1 MSSHLGEFAGILT
14 SLLYTLSATFITR
27 AVQKVGAV
35 IVNRGRVV
43 FASIYLLI
51 INLILF
57 GQPLPLTAGA
67 DRWTWLSLSGLIGLA
82 LGDAFLFQSFAFIG
96 PRIGSLIFA
105 LSTVFGSIAA
115 WIFFGETLSLL
126 QITGIALA
134 LGGIFWV
141 VLNHR
146 ADSETPHSHIAAGV
160 MYGLLGALAQAVGYI
175 LAKQG
180 MLGDF
185 PAFQASIIRMLAAV
199 LGLWLMAAFQ
209 KQVGATVQAFRQ
221 NPSALKM
228 LALAAMIGS
237 VLGVTSSLFAVQ
249 HAEVGVASVLTSLS
263 PVFLLPVSHFVFKE
277 RIGWQSIAGTS
288 LAMAGVSIL
297 FLK

>member
-1 MSSHLGEFAGILT
+1 MTRLGELAGILT

-35 IVNRGRVV
+35 TVNRGRVV
-43 FASIYLLI
+43 FASLYLVV
-51 INLILF
+51 INQILF
-57 GQPLPLTAGA
+57 GQPFPLAAGA

-82 LGDAFLFQSFAFIG
+82 LGDAFLFQSFALVG
-96 PRIGSLIFA
+96 ARIGSLIFA
-105 LSTVFGSIAA
+105 LSTVFGAVAA
-115 WIFFGETLSLL
+115 WILFDETLSPL

-134 LGGIFWV
+134 LGGIAWV
-141 VLNHR
+141 VLDHR
-146 ADSETPHSHIAAGV
+146 ADSETPHSHVAAGV
-160 MYGLLGALAQAVGYI
+160 MYGILGAVAQAAGYI

-180 MLGDF
+180 MMGNF
-185 PAFQASIIRMLAAV
+185 PVFQASIIRMSAAA

-209 KQVGATVQAFRQ
+209 KQVGGTLRAFWE
-221 NPSALKM
+221 NPSALGY

-237 VLGVTSSLFAVQ
+237 VLGVTSSLYAVQ

-263 PVFLLPVSHFVFKE
+263 PIFLLPVSHFVFKE
-277 RIGWQSIAGTS
+277 RIGWQAIAGTF

>member
-1 MSSHLGEFAGILT
+1 MSSHLGELAGLLT

-35 IVNRGRVV
+35 VVNRGRVV

-57 GQPLPLTAGA
+57 GQPLPLAAGA
-67 DRWTWLSLSGLIGLA
+67 DRWTWLSLSGIIGLA
-82 LGDAFLFQSFAFIG
+82 FGDFFLFQSFALVG
-96 PRIGSLIFA
+96 ARIGSLIFA
-105 LSTVFGSIAA
+105 LSTVFGAVAA
-115 WIFFGETLSLL
+115 WMLFGETLNPM
-126 QITGIALA
+126 QILGIALA
-134 LGGIFWV
+134 LGGIIWV
-141 VLNHR
+141 VLDR
-146 ADSETPHSHIAAGV
+146 RTDSKTPRSHIAAGV
-160 MYGLLGALAQAVGYI
+160 VYGLLGALAQAAGYI

-185 PAFQASIIRMLAAV
+185 PAFQASIIRMSAAA

-209 KQVGATVQAFRQ
+209 RQVGTTIQAFRQ
-221 NPSALKM
+221 HPSALKM
-228 LALAAMIGS
+228 LAFAASIGS
-237 VLGVTSSLFAVQ
+237 VLGVTSSLYAVQ
-249 HAEVGVASVLTSLS
+249 HAEVGVASVLTSLA

-277 RIGWQSIAGTS
+277 RIGWQSIAGTF
-288 LAMAGVSIL
+288 LAMAGVSVL

>member
-1 MSSHLGEFAGILT
+1 MSSYIGEIAGLLT
-14 SLLYTLSATFITR
+14 SILYTLSATFITR
-27 AVQKVGAV
+27 AIHQVGAV
-35 IVNRGRVV
+35 IVNRVRVV
-43 FASIYLLI
+43 FASLYLLI

-57 GQPLPLTAGA
+57 GQPLPLAAGA
-67 DRWTWLSLSGLIGLA
+67 DRWSWLSLSGLFGLA
-82 LGDAFLFQSFAFIG
+82 LGDAFLFQSFAFVG

-105 LSTVFGSIAA
+105 LSTVFGALAA
-115 WIFFGETLSLL
+115 WIFFGETLNLL
-126 QITGIALA
+126 QIIGIALA
-134 LGGIFWV
+134 LGGILWV
-141 VLNHR
+141 VLER
-146 ADSETPHSHIAAGV
+146 RTDSETPHSHVAAGV
-160 MYGLLGALAQAVGYI
+160 TYGLLGALAQAAGYI

-185 PAFQASIIRMLAAV
+185 PPFQASIIRMLAAV

-209 KQVGATVQAFRQ
+209 KQVGNTIHTLRQ
-221 NPSALKM
+221 NLSALKL
-228 LALAAMIGS
+228 LALASLVGS

-277 RIGWQSIAGTS
+277 RIGWQSIAGTF

>member
-1 MSSHLGEFAGILT
+1 MSSHLGELAGLLT

-35 IVNRGRVV
+35 TVNRGRVV

-51 INLILF
+51 INLFLF
-57 GQPLPLTAGA
+57 GQPLPLSAGA

-96 PRIGSLIFA
+96 PRLGSLIFA
-105 LSTVFGSIAA
+105 LSTVFGSVAA
-115 WIFFGETLSLL
+115 WMFFGETLSLL

-134 LGGIFWV
+134 LGGILWV
-141 VLNHR
+141 VLDHR
-146 ADSETPHSHIAAGV
+146 AGSETSHSHVAAGV
-160 MYGLLGALAQAVGYI
+160 TYAALGALAQAAGYI

-180 MLGDF
+180 MLGNF
-185 PAFQASIIRMLAAV
+185 PPFQASIIRMSAAA
-199 LGLWLMAAFQ
+199 LGLWVMAAFQ
-209 KQVGATVQAFRQ
+209 KQVGGTIQTLRQ
-221 NPSALKM
+221 NLSALKF
-228 LALAAMIGS
+228 LALASLIGS
-237 VLGVTSSLFAVQ
+237 VLGVTASLYAVQ

-277 RIGWQSIAGTS
+277 RIGWQSIAGTF
-288 LAMAGVSIL
+288 LAMVGVSIL

>member
-1 MSSHLGEFAGILT
+1 MSHLGELAGLLT

-27 AVQKVGAV
+27 AVQQVGAV
-35 IVNRGRVV
+35 TVNRGRVV

-51 INLILF
+51 INLFLF
-57 GQPLPLTAGA
+57 GQPVPLSAGA
-67 DRWTWLSLSGLIGLA
+67 DRWMWLSLSGVIGLA

-96 PRIGSLIFA
+96 PRMGSLIFA
-105 LSTVFGSIAA
+105 LSTVFGALAA
-115 WIFFGETLSLL
+115 WMVFEETLTPL

-134 LGGIFWV
+134 LGGIIWV

-146 ADSETPHSHIAAGV
+146 ADSNTAHGHIAAGV
-160 MYGLLGALAQAVGYI
+160 MYGLLGAVAQAAGYI
-175 LAKQG
+175 LARQG

-185 PAFQASIIRMLAAV
+185 PVFQASIIRMSAAA

-209 KQVGATVQAFRQ
+209 KQVGGTIRAFQQ
-221 NPSALKM
+221 NPSALKY

-277 RIGWQSIAGTS
+277 RIGWQAIAGTF

-297 FLK
+297 FLQ

>member
-1 MSSHLGEFAGILT
+1 MSSHLGELAGLLT

-35 IVNRGRVV
+35 VVNRGRVV

-57 GQPLPLTAGA
+57 GQPLPLAAGA
-67 DRWTWLSLSGLIGLA
+67 DRWTWLSLSGIIGLA
-82 LGDAFLFQSFAFIG
+82 FGDFFLFQSFALVG
-96 PRIGSLIFA
+96 ARIGSLIFA
-105 LSTVFGSIAA
+105 LSTVFGAVAA
-115 WIFFGETLSLL
+115 WMLFGETLNPM
-126 QITGIALA
+126 QILGIALA
-134 LGGIFWV
+134 LGGIIWV
-141 VLNHR
+141 VLDR
-146 ADSETPHSHIAAGV
+146 RTDSKTPRSHIAAGV
-160 MYGLLGALAQAVGYI
+160 VYGLLGALAQAAGYI

-185 PAFQASIIRMLAAV
+185 PAFQASIIRMSAAA

-209 KQVGATVQAFRQ
+209 RQVGTTIQAFRQ
-221 NPSALKM
+221 HPSALKM
-228 LALAAMIGS
+228 LAFAAIIGS
-237 VLGVTSSLFAVQ
+237 VLGVTSSLYAVQ
-249 HAEVGVASVLTSLS
+249 HAEVGVASVLTSLA

-277 RIGWQSIAGTS
+277 RIGWQSIAGTF
-288 LAMAGVSIL
+288 LAMAGVSVL